1 MNTQGCKEYLFVET
15 MFSVWTLRFDVL
27 FVGLYRHLYRSQ
39 RGGDWTL
46 DLHQA
51 AKMASA
57 RYGVQLAE
65 EPIFLTWVTGLWSVL
80 YIP

>member
-1 MNTQGCKEYLFVET
+1 
-15 MFSVWTLRFDVL
+15 MFF
-27 FVGLYRHLYRSQ
+27 LYRPL

-65 EPIFLTWVTGLWSVL
+65 EPIFLTWVTGL
-80 YIP
+80 